1 VSLKLRSIKTHFLYL
16 MSFISGAYSGGSLSE
31 PKLTFPGQP

>member
-16 MSFISGAYSGGSLSE
+16 MSFISGAYSGGPPNE
-31 PKLTFPGQP
+31 PKTTFADHP